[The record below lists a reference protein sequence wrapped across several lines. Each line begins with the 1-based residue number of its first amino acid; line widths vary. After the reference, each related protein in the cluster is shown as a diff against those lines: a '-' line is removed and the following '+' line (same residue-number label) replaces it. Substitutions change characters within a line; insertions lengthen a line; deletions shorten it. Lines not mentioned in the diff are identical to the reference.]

1 MISHLKKSTMQ
12 HRIKNFNYTA
22 LLLLGLLFITSCKK
36 EDPYSV
42 PVASDKLQNEAI
54 KRTLGPNIV
63 GQYIEFAY
71 AMAILPAKGK
81 LVSCVAEASIAG
93 AAGTYMDNKSYFTK
107 SNGADS
113 GVVVGA
119 LSVTSKATTTVTY
132 TKDTSAAT
140 LRYYYQI
147 PEEARG
153 KTVTIKFTATS
164 SNGESISTTMGPYT
178 VAKMDMKLNM
188 TVTDSNLMY
197 ISITDT
203 AVYNA
208 AGAAA
213 NAAKIDLVFLNRN
226 ITTSAFNYALVSPA
240 ADAQY
245 LPGVT
250 LPAGVNK
257 STKLLKTFNLQDHNL
272 APALQYGGLFIDDV
286 DFQKL
291 DLTSN
296 PNFAINLKAEAGVW
310 AETADGKYR
319 AYIYFNSV
327 AARKAATSTTPAVP
341 ATAVISI
348 KRYAL

>member
-1 MISHLKKSTMQ
+1 MQ
-12 HRIKNFNYTA
+12 HRHKYFGFTS
-22 LLLLGLLFITSCKK
+22 LLLLVLFFLASCKK
-36 EDPYSV
+36 EKPYSV
-42 PVASDKLQNEAI
+42 PVASGTLQNEAI

-71 AMAILPAKGK
+71 AMAKLKGK

-93 AAGTYMDNKSYFTK
+93 SPGTYMENRSFSTA
-107 SNGADS
+107 SNGADV
-113 GVVVGA
+113 GVVVGSP
-119 LSVTSKATTTVTY
+119 SVTSKTTTTVTFI
-132 TKDTSAAT
+132 KDTAAAT

-153 KTVTIKFTATS
+153 KTVTVKFTATS
-164 SNGESISTTMGPYT
+164 DGGESISTTMGPYT
-178 VAKMDMKLNM
+178 IAKMDMKLNM
-188 TVTDSNLMY
+188 TVTDSNMMY
-197 ISITDT
+197 ISIADT

-213 NAAKIDLVFLNRN
+213 NAAKIDLVFLYRN

-257 STKLLKTFNLQDHNL
+257 TAKILKTFNMQDHNL
-272 APALQYGGLFIDDV
+272 APGLQYGGIYVDDI
-286 DFQKL
+286 DFQKI
-291 DLTSN
+291 DLTGN
-296 PNFAINLKAEAGVW
+296 PNYAINLKADAGVW
-310 AETADGKYR
+310 VETADGKYR
-319 AYIYFNSV
+319 AYILINSV
-327 AARKAATSTTPAVP
+327 AAPKAASGVNPAVP
-341 ATAVISI
+341 ATAVISM